1 MKYAVVGTTTMNK
14 VEVIK
19 SLESLWDARDAADDS
34 FELVVRGS
42 LNSAANDPETIG
54 VIKQW
59 IADLGCLHETAEDI
73 ESFPQVDAVLALVG
87 QEPDDETLLAVYHF
101 YDRGVTVYDLASQ
114 MVELQ
119 FSDQVEEEPPA
130 DEPEPPASTGITGGW
145 PGEAPETPA
154 AAPDP
159 TPSREVPAKAQEDAQ
174 EPSGADSEDPAV
186 ILAGV
191 SETDLERMGKA
202 ELKALVERL
211 GLDADKRSP
220 GSMINAIMEVVIAID
235 KGELEK
241 AYGADAA
248 VYFGEKTPEEAFAP
262 QPGAVRADAPDT
274 SVAAAEAIAP
284 ATGTQREL
292 VFSTIFTSG
301 RNGMTDEEVQQ
312 ALGMNPSSQRPRR
325 GELVDAGLV
334 VDSGVRRDTQAG
346 LEAIVW
352 VAASNQQTP
361 EEFLAEANAAIN
373 EASGVPEVSKG
384 SARTVVAQ
392 FTTIIYSDGSV
403 AMTPVTT

>member
-1 MKYAVVGTTTMNK
+1 MKYAVVGTTVMNK
-14 VEVIK
+14 TEVIK

-34 FELVVRGS
+34 FELVVKGS
-42 LNSAANDPETIG
+42 LNDAANDPETIG

-130 DEPEPPASTGITGGW
+130 DEPEPPATTGITGGW

-191 SETDLERMGKA
+191 TEVDLERMGKA

-241 AYGADAA
+241 AYGA
-248 VYFGEKTPEEAFAP
+248 E
-262 QPGAVRADAPDT
+262 
-274 SVAAAEAIAP
+274 AEAWEKGVDPSTIVSLPAKEALGTEVAP
-284 ATGTQREL
+284 GVVEMAPGSYSNLTQEVLDAQREKDQ
-292 VFSTIFTSG
+292 VEVENNIRSQEFQASSTLFHPEGS
-301 RNGMTDEEVQQ
+301 
-312 ALGMNPSSQRPRR
+312 
-325 GELVDAGLV
+325 
-334 VDSGVRRDTQAG
+334 DS
-346 LEAIVW
+346 
-352 VAASNQQTP
+352 
-361 EEFLAEANAAIN
+361 
-373 EASGVPEVSKG
+373 VS
-384 SARTVVAQ
+384 VVAK
-392 FTTIIYSDGSV
+392 FIETVYSDGTVSKV
-403 AMTPVTT
+403 PLADF

>member
-1 MKYAVVGTTTMNK
+1 MKYAVVGTTVMNK
-14 VEVIK
+14 TEVIK

-34 FELVVRGS
+34 FELVVKGS
-42 LNSAANDPETIG
+42 LNDAANDPETIG

-130 DEPEPPASTGITGGW
+130 DEPEPPATTGITGGW
-145 PGEAPETPA
+145 PGETPETPA

-191 SETDLERMGKA
+191 TEVDIERMGKA

-220 GSMINAIMEVVIAID
+220 GSMIAAIMEVVIAID

-241 AYGADAA
+241 AYGA
-248 VYFGEKTPEEAFAP
+248 E
-262 QPGAVRADAPDT
+262 ADAWVNGVDPATLDTTSQEWMDAQDGCPNDPDD
-274 SVAAAEAIAP
+274 SVSPEGLGLPPEDIRQEVAAEVHSFPDVVLSTSPEP
-284 ATGTQREL
+284 AQ
-292 VFSTIFTSG
+292 
-301 RNGMTDEEVQQ
+301 N
-312 ALGMNPSSQRPRR
+312 
-325 GELVDAGLV
+325 
-334 VDSGVRRDTQAG
+334 
-346 LEAIVW
+346 
-352 VAASNQQTP
+352 
-361 EEFLAEANAAIN
+361 
-373 EASGVPEVSKG
+373 
-384 SARTVVAQ
+384 RTVVAKFIQ
-392 FTTIIYSDGSV
+392 TVYSDGSV
-403 AMTPVTT
+403 TCFPISDL